1 MSGLSLALSAAS
13 AYMQFRQGQA
23 QAAMYEGQARAYEV
37 QSQFTRFNAKQ
48 ESLKHRKQAADEM
61 ETTLVRLAQINAA
74 AGAGHMD
81 PFSGN
86 PFGLKI
92 KFRKVGGTNYA
103 FAKSNE
109 TITRLTGDAQ
119 ANMQLYQAAQAR
131 QAGSAAKQRGVFGA
145 LFTLGIGAF
154 NYAQTSIPGSTTPSL
169 STPGNFPT
177 SFRYGT
183 NFGSQQTSMLAQQDQ
198 GLYFLR

>member
-13 AYMQFRQGQA
+13 AFMQFRQGQA

-92 KFRKVGGTNYA
+92 QFRKVGGTNYA

-154 NYAQTSIPGSTTPSL
+154 NYAQTSIPGSTAPAAVGMNAPNSMGGFPNPIFGTGL
-169 STPGNFPT
+169 NHGTYVRPGV
-177 SFRYGT
+177 YGT
-183 NFGSQQTSMLAQQDQ
+183 
-198 GLYFLR
+198 